1 VHARKG
7 SNWGP
12 AASITD
18 QSVTHRSDTHPFTR
32 HQPGPAFPA
41 FERQPHRA
49 FYAPELAPELFEAV
63 GGAESAAGLALAA
76 GIGDVAKQVVG
87 NAIGAQDGFSWKEVA
102 MAALTAGVTQG
113 VGSYLPNTGSTL
125 GNMVLKRAVG
135 NALSQAIGVTTG
147 LQDHFS
153 WKSVAATAVSTV
165 VSQGLNQA
173 MGYNPRIGGFDF
185 GKSLLSGVAGALA
198 GHAVRGGRIT
208 AASVAADAFGNVLG
222 DSLAAANSSAYQGHG
237 TPASPY
243 VDPDTGEHIV
253 FGKPYQPDFPQVQQF
268 VGAFGGGSTPPRDT
282 SGDILLAA
290 GPGYTGL
297 GQDRLTLASNVD
309 VRGTP
314 QTYSDAG
321 GSADNPS
328 GIDWQTA
335 LGGMPIPNAS
345 NSESPGS
352 TAPNM
357 YPDYDLGTKD
367 GMRMFLDD
375 VSWKRSAGES
385 VSSDELNTAK
395 TILSTYYGL
404 DGSLNKALGAWDN
417 LTGAQASDRFDMST
431 GRIIMYQALNEKFGT
446 NIDFSALSRFEG
458 GQQLNGYVPQKKNG
472 EVLGNSGVTIA
483 TGFDIGQMND
493 NQLAKLGLPQGLT
506 NKLSS
511 YTELTKGDA
520 VDALK
525 DEPLSV
531 TRGEAMK
538 IDFAVKSLH
547 LRSAIQSWNNSDS
560 DVTFTDLTQAQ
571 QTVIFSR
578 TFHQGIG
585 MPNTLEAQNFY
596 SAATQG
602 NWQAAETALRNYPV
616 SANWYK
622 NRVGLEA
629 DLLLKER
636 TR

>member
-1 VHARKG
+1 
-7 SNWGP
+7 
-12 AASITD
+12 
-18 QSVTHRSDTHPFTR
+18 
-32 HQPGPAFPA
+32 
-41 FERQPHRA
+41 
-49 FYAPELAPELFEAV
+49 
-63 GGAESAAGLALAA
+63 
-76 GIGDVAKQVVG
+76 
-87 NAIGAQDGFSWKEVA
+87 
-102 MAALTAGVTQG
+102 
-113 VGSYLPNTGSTL
+113 
-125 GNMVLKRAVG
+125 
-135 NALSQAIGVTTG
+135 
-147 LQDHFS
+147 
-153 WKSVAATAVSTV
+153 
-165 VSQGLNQA
+165 
-173 MGYNPRIGGFDF
+173 
-185 GKSLLSGVAGALA
+185 
-198 GHAVRGGRIT
+198 
-208 AASVAADAFGNVLG
+208 
-222 DSLAAANSSAYQGHG
+222 
-237 TPASPY
+237 
-243 VDPDTGEHIV
+243 
-253 FGKPYQPDFPQVQQF
+253 
-268 VGAFGGGSTPPRDT
+268 
-282 SGDILLAA
+282 
-290 GPGYTGL
+290 
-297 GQDRLTLASNVD
+297 
-309 VRGTP
+309 
-314 QTYSDAG
+314 
-321 GSADNPS
+321 
-328 GIDWQTA
+328 
-335 LGGMPIPNAS
+335 
-345 NSESPGS
+345 
-352 TAPNM
+352 M